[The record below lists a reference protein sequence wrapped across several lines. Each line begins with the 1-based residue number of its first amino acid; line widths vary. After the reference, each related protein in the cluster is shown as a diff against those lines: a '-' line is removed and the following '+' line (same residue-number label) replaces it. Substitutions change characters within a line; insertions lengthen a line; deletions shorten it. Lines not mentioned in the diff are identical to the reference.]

1 MGKVV
6 GIIAEYN
13 PFHNGHLYHLLQA
26 KDLAQA
32 DYVVAVISGNFT
44 QRGDTSIVDKW
55 TKAYMAICGGC
66 DLVLELPTVYSIS
79 SAENFAS
86 GAIKI
91 LDSLKIVDSIAFGAE
106 ASDLATLNNIA
117 NVLYTEPR
125 GYTNILTHEL
135 QKGISFPSAREN
147 AILMYLNDI
156 KRYANILNS
165 PNNILAIEYLKALKT
180 QKSNMN
186 PIMVK
191 RSKVYYND
199 DRIVDDFAS
208 ATAIRKLIKRREYED
223 LRKVVPRSTYKI
235 LSRQIRDGNI
245 VLGLENFE
253 KEIIYTLRK
262 MSIRE
267 IANLPDVS
275 EGLENLIKNGYK
287 IVGVVSQVD
296 KPQGRKMVIT
306 PTPTKLI
313 GQKYN
318 IPVFQPVKI
327 RDDYAF
333 LSELKPDIIL
343 TMAYG
348 QIIPQAVL
356 DIPTFLPLNLH
367 GSILPKYRGA
377 SPIQSALL
385 NGDKS
390 TGITLMEMVD
400 KMDAGRMFYKKEIA
414 ISNEDNY
421 ESLSI

>member
-44 QRGDTSIVDKW
+44 QRGDTAIVDKW

-86 GAIKI
+86 GAVKI
-91 LDSLKIVDSIAFGAE
+91 LDSLKIIDSIAFGAE

-117 NVLYTEPR
+117 NVLFQEPR

-262 MSIRE
+262 MNIRE

-275 EGLENLIKNGYK
+275 EGLENLIKN
-287 IVGVVSQVD
+287 SAD
-296 KPQGRKMVIT
+296 NCNDMS
-306 PTPTKLI
+306 KLI
-313 GQKYN
+313 AN
-318 IPVFQPVKI
+318 IKSKRYTQTRI
-327 RDDYAF
+327 QR
-333 LSELKPDIIL
+333 IL
-343 TMAYG
+343 LY
-348 QIIPQAVL
+348 
-356 DIPTFLPLNLH
+356 
-367 GSILPKYRGA
+367 
-377 SPIQSALL
+377 ALL
-385 NGDKS
+385 GIDKKMMEDS
-390 TGITLMEMVD
+390 KKVTPYVRVLGFTNKGKELISEINKRNPKINMITSV
-400 KMDAGRMFYKKEIA
+400 KKFIEKNNKP
-414 ISNEDNY
+414 SNRTIMQMLQKDIFATDVY
-421 ESLSI
+421 TLGFDFESKANLDFTNNMIITN

>member
-66 DLVLELPTVYSIS
+66 DLVLELPTVYSVS

-86 GAIKI
+86 GAVKI

-117 NVLYTEPR
+117 NVLFQEPR
-125 GYTNILTHEL
+125 GYSNILTHEL

-275 EGLENLIKNGYK
+275 EGLENLIKN
-287 IVGVVSQVD
+287 SAD
-296 KPQGRKMVIT
+296 NCNDMS
-306 PTPTKLI
+306 KLI
-313 GQKYN
+313 AN
-318 IPVFQPVKI
+318 IKSKRYTQTRI
-327 RDDYAF
+327 QR
-333 LSELKPDIIL
+333 IL
-343 TMAYG
+343 LY
-348 QIIPQAVL
+348 
-356 DIPTFLPLNLH
+356 
-367 GSILPKYRGA
+367 
-377 SPIQSALL
+377 ALL
-385 NGDKS
+385 GIDKKMMEDS
-390 TGITLMEMVD
+390 KKVTPYVRVLGFTNKGKELISEINKRNPKINMITSV
-400 KMDAGRMFYKKEIA
+400 KKFIEKNNKP
-414 ISNEDNY
+414 SNRTIMQMLQKDIFATDVY
-421 ESLSI
+421 TLGFDFESKANLDFTNNMIITN

>member
-1 MGKVV
+1 MSRVL

-13 PFHNGHLYHLLQA
+13 PFHNGHLYHIA
-26 KDLAQA
+26 KSKEETGAQ
-32 DYVVAVISGNFT
+32 YVVAVISGNFV
-44 QRGDTSIVDKW
+44 QRGNTSIVNKW
-55 TKAYMAICGGC
+55 TKARMALLNGA
-66 DLVLELPTVYSIS
+66 DLVIELPTVYSIS
-79 SAENFAS
+79 SAENFAE

-91 LDSLKIVDSIAFGAE
+91 LNSLGIVDTLSFGME
-106 ASDLATLNNIA
+106 AKDISTLNNIA
-117 NVLYTEPR
+117 NVLFQEPR

-223 LRKVVPRSTYKI
+223 LRKVVPRSTYRI

-275 EGLENLIKNGYK
+275 EGLENLIKN
-287 IVGVVSQVD
+287 SAD
-296 KPQGRKMVIT
+296 NCNDMS
-306 PTPTKLI
+306 KLI
-313 GQKYN
+313 AN
-318 IPVFQPVKI
+318 IKSKRYTQTRI
-327 RDDYAF
+327 QR
-333 LSELKPDIIL
+333 IL
-343 TMAYG
+343 LY
-348 QIIPQAVL
+348 
-356 DIPTFLPLNLH
+356 
-367 GSILPKYRGA
+367 
-377 SPIQSALL
+377 ALL
-385 NGDKS
+385 GIDKKMMEDS
-390 TGITLMEMVD
+390 KKVTPYVRVLGFTNKGKELISEINKRNPKINMITSV
-400 KMDAGRMFYKKEIA
+400 KKFIEKNNKP
-414 ISNEDNY
+414 SNRTIMQMLQKDIFATDVY
-421 ESLSI
+421 TLGFDFESKANLDFTNNMIITN

>member
-86 GAIKI
+86 GAVKI

-117 NVLYTEPR
+117 NVLFQEPR

-262 MSIRE
+262 MNIRE

-275 EGLENLIKNGYK
+275 EGLENLIKN
-287 IVGVVSQVD
+287 SAD
-296 KPQGRKMVIT
+296 NCNDMS
-306 PTPTKLI
+306 KLI
-313 GQKYN
+313 AN
-318 IPVFQPVKI
+318 IKSKRYTQTRI
-327 RDDYAF
+327 QR
-333 LSELKPDIIL
+333 IL
-343 TMAYG
+343 LY
-348 QIIPQAVL
+348 
-356 DIPTFLPLNLH
+356 
-367 GSILPKYRGA
+367 
-377 SPIQSALL
+377 ALL
-385 NGDKS
+385 GIDKKMMEDS
-390 TGITLMEMVD
+390 KKVTPYVRVLGFTNKGKELISEINKRNPKINMITSV
-400 KMDAGRMFYKKEIA
+400 KKFIEKNNKP
-414 ISNEDNY
+414 SNRTIMQMLQKDIFATDVY
-421 ESLSI
+421 TLGFDFESKANLDFTNNMIITN

>member
-66 DLVLELPTVYSIS
+66 DLVLELPTVYSVS

-86 GAIKI
+86 GAVKI

-180 QKSNMN
+180 QKSNMD

-275 EGLENLIKNGYK
+275 EGLENLIKN
-287 IVGVVSQVD
+287 SAD
-296 KPQGRKMVIT
+296 NCNDMS
-306 PTPTKLI
+306 KLI
-313 GQKYN
+313 AN
-318 IPVFQPVKI
+318 IKSKRYTQTRI
-327 RDDYAF
+327 QR
-333 LSELKPDIIL
+333 IL
-343 TMAYG
+343 LY
-348 QIIPQAVL
+348 
-356 DIPTFLPLNLH
+356 
-367 GSILPKYRGA
+367 
-377 SPIQSALL
+377 ALL
-385 NGDKS
+385 GIDKKMMEDS
-390 TGITLMEMVD
+390 KKVTPYVRVLGFTNKGKELISEINKRNPKINMITSV
-400 KMDAGRMFYKKEIA
+400 KKFIEKNNKP
-414 ISNEDNY
+414 SNRTIMQMLQKDIFATDVY
-421 ESLSI
+421 TLGFDFESKANLDFTNNMIITN

>member
-86 GAIKI
+86 GAVKI

-117 NVLYTEPR
+117 NVLFTEPR

-275 EGLENLIKNGYK
+275 EGLENLIKN
-287 IVGVVSQVD
+287 SAD
-296 KPQGRKMVIT
+296 NCNDMS
-306 PTPTKLI
+306 KLI
-313 GQKYN
+313 AN
-318 IPVFQPVKI
+318 IKSKRYTQTRI
-327 RDDYAF
+327 QR
-333 LSELKPDIIL
+333 IL
-343 TMAYG
+343 LY
-348 QIIPQAVL
+348 
-356 DIPTFLPLNLH
+356 
-367 GSILPKYRGA
+367 
-377 SPIQSALL
+377 ALL
-385 NGDKS
+385 GIDKKMMEDS
-390 TGITLMEMVD
+390 KKVTPYVRVLGFTNKGKELISEINKRNPKINMITSV
-400 KMDAGRMFYKKEIA
+400 KKFIEKNNKP
-414 ISNEDNY
+414 SNRTIMQMLQKDIFATDVY
-421 ESLSI
+421 TLGFDFESKANLDFTNNMIITN